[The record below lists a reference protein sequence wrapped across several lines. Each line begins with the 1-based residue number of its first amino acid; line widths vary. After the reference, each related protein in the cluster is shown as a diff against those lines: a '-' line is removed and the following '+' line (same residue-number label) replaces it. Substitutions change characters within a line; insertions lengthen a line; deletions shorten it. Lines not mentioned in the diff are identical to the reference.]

1 MNQNREPPAYQEYA
15 ASMLAKF
22 EFRRMSF
29 AERGLLYTMRLEC
42 WVNGFLP
49 SDEQEL
55 ARVLGVA
62 PQEVSS
68 ALPALR
74 SFFMFNEG
82 RITCPE
88 LADYRQYLDE
98 KREKQS
104 AGGKKGSRTTNK
116 RNKKPSVEDD
126 HPTLAT
132 TSPRRSS
139 GDSKVPRQGTAES
152 LVQQNPSQSNKNKLT
167 GGGGST
173 EEWLADYERGTFTA
187 QQYRSRRG

>member
-1 MNQNREPPAYQEYA
+1 MSQKREPPAYQEYA

-82 RITCPE
+82 RITSPE
-88 LADYRQYLDE
+88 LDNYQQHLAER
-98 KREKQS
+98 REKQS
-104 AGGKKGSRTTNK
+104 AGGKKGARTTNK
-116 RNKKPSVEDD
+116 RKKKPSVEDD
-126 HPTLAT
+126 HLTLAT
-132 TSPRRSS
+132 TSPSRPS

-152 LVQQNPSQSNKNKLT
+152 LVQQNPSQPNTNKLT

-173 EEWLADYERGTFTA
+173 EEWLAEYDSATFTA
-187 QQYRSRRG
+187 QQ